1 MPTSPGRPPPPGGGG
16 GSSGESPPPSVSN
29 DKLQSV
35 EQSNSYLPR
44 TARWGS
50 LGNAVKTVS
59 NRIRTFEEIL
69 ADETKVRNILEINLK
84 KIIPIDQP
92 LSKPANLTHEQL
104 GELIFDKLKIKHE
117 DCLRFNFTSARYD
130 TREISLRP
138 GVDLSPFVTTI
149 ENFYGHT
156 ITTRT
161 QSSNIVKVTFKQV
174 PLNVPDEEI
183 IHLCKFYGNPLDN
196 KVHYETLSNSKFAG
210 ISGAT
215 RFVEMEMTP
224 GKSLLNF
231 YWMEGPLPGDQ
242 GCRVTVL
249 HPGQDRQCGHCLQ
262 TKMEGCPGQGQA
274 KVCKELGTKMTRMID
289 YMSKVKELT
298 GYESLKT
305 SYARKFPSLGS
316 KNTLVSNMTENSDA
330 DEEVNQD
337 NPHQTENVDN
347 HANFLSEE
355 LSKNQTLI
363 DDLRKQ
369 LTEKEG
375 EVRILSEKV
384 NPSDEGKMETLE
396 KEVSEKTRLYNE
408 LQQQHAQ
415 LKHSSGLSQSK
426 LCTTRQALD
435 NLLSENITDPQ
446 FNEFH
451 NLFKFI
457 VAQYSSLLS
466 SPDHYF
472 INPDKNEVTIHTEL
486 FENVNEKSD
495 PTISKNLAH
504 FKEQLKIKLELD
516 CTKRLERRN
525 SVGRGRASSIP
536 GLCKK
541 RQLEIKSPDV
551 NAKRAPSNNSRK

>member
-35 EQSNSYLPR
+35 EQSNSYLPG

-84 KIIPIDQP
+84 KIIPADQP

-104 GELIFDKLKIKHE
+104 GELIFDKLKIKPE

-161 QSSNIVKVTFKQV
+161 QSSNIVKVTFRQV

-215 RFVEMEMTP
+215 RFVEIEMTP
-224 GKSLLNF
+224 RKSLLNF

-242 GCRVTVL
+242 G
-249 HPGQDRQCGHCLQ
+249 
-262 TKMEGCPGQGQA
+262 
-274 KVCKELGTKMTRMID
+274 KVG
-289 YMSKVKELT
+289 
-298 GYESLKT
+298 
-305 SYARKFPSLGS
+305 
-316 KNTLVSNMTENSDA
+316 NLVS
-330 DEEVNQD
+330 
-337 NPHQTENVDN
+337 
-347 HANFLSEE
+347 F
-355 LSKNQTLI
+355 
-363 DDLRKQ
+363 
-369 LTEKEG
+369 
-375 EVRILSEKV
+375 
-384 NPSDEGKMETLE
+384 
-396 KEVSEKTRLYNE
+396 
-408 LQQQHAQ
+408 
-415 LKHSSGLSQSK
+415 
-426 LCTTRQALD
+426 
-435 NLLSENITDPQ
+435 
-446 FNEFH
+446 
-451 NLFKFI
+451 
-457 VAQYSSLLS
+457 
-466 SPDHYF
+466 
-472 INPDKNEVTIHTEL
+472 
-486 FENVNEKSD
+486 
-495 PTISKNLAH
+495 
-504 FKEQLKIKLELD
+504 
-516 CTKRLERRN
+516 
-525 SVGRGRASSIP
+525 
-536 GLCKK
+536 
-541 RQLEIKSPDV
+541 
-551 NAKRAPSNNSRK
+551 